1 MDQISGADVAPVHGV
16 VDRRDRVVLKEDVIP
31 AVNPAEPIRIVEPS
45 TLWPDVQER
54 EAEISHG
61 RNVADG

>member
-1 MDQISGADVAPVHGV
+1 MAPVHGV
-16 VDRRDRVVLKEDVIP
+16 MERRDWVVLKEDVIP

-45 TLWPDVQER
+45 ALWPDVQEG